1 MIKIILSPT
10 KTMMSSQFKIEDSP
24 SSVPFFQ
31 KESINI
37 HQLLKGLPKE
47 KIKSLMKLSENLKD
61 QTIKDIQFWGS
72 VKSAKTYAVYAYQ
85 GTSFKYLEPQ
95 KWKLSDANYAQ
106 NHLLILSGL
115 YGVLRPFDLINKYR
129 LEMGLKFKIGSSN
142 TLTHFWK
149 DKMTRYFNSF
159 NKNQFIINLA
169 SKEYSNVLSQISLNS
184 TVIDCVF
191 YEKSNHSLKIIGSYS
206 KAARGC
212 MAKFIVENKLD
223 RVEDLKNYSELGYN
237 YSSNESSSNK
247 LVFIR

>member
-1 MIKIILSPT
+1 MMKIILSPT
-10 KTMMSSQFKIEDSP
+10 KTMMSSKFNIEDSP

-37 HQLLKGLPKE
+37 HQLLKDFPKE

-61 QTIKDIQFWGS
+61 QTIKDIQLWGS
-72 VKSAKTYAVYAYQ
+72 VKSPKTYAVYAYQ
-85 GTSFKYLEPQ
+85 GTSFKYLDPQ

-115 YGVLRPFDLINKYR
+115 YGVLSPFDLINKYR
-129 LEMGLKFKIGSSN
+129 LDMGLKFQIDSSN

-149 DKMTRYFNSF
+149 DKMTSYFNSS
-159 NKNQFIINLA
+159 KKKQFLINLA

-237 YSSNESSSNK
+237 YSSNESSNNK